1 MCGARK
7 VAKSLGA
14 KEGGNND
21 MRQMQDA
28 QQQAM
33 EGIATQNQALVE
45 QLRAQA
51 QMITDQTAARQ
62 RELEAA
68 KAPGQTLVNANPYT
82 VSLGQGTAGAG
93 QEQTTAPAA
102 PKKKPG
108 QNRLALDV
116 SVSGVG
122 LNLGI

>member
-1 MCGARK
+1 MCGGRDLAR
-7 VAKSLGA
+7 AMGA
-14 KEGGNND
+14 KD
-21 MRQMQDA
+21 KKPKVDPMA
-28 QQQAM
+28 QEQRQAM
-33 EGIATQNQALVE
+33 KSINNQNEALVE
-45 QLRAQA
+45 QLQTQA

-68 KAPGQTLVNANPYT
+68 KAPGRTLVNANPYT
-82 VSLGQGTAGAG
+82 VSLGLGTAGAG
-93 QEQTTAPAA
+93 QEQTTAPVA

-122 LNLGI
+122 LNLGV